1 MAGADEREPPLHKGV
16 IFLEVSK
23 EGYYRVSGYT
33 GSKDAGDQDQILN
46 ANGQNPA
53 RIANAAKGIV
63 DEILNELVIV
73 LEKNPPAPKQ
83 ARSADGSPDNKRGR
97 GRTK

>member
-33 GSKDAGDQDQILN
+33 GSKEDGDLDQILN
-46 ANGQNPA
+46 ANGQNPLRVA
-53 RIANAAKGIV
+53 SAAKGVVDDIFSELVVISEKNAAKQ
-63 DEILNELVIV
+63 
-73 LEKNPPAPKQ
+73 PAPK
-83 ARSADGSPDNKRGR
+83 AGGK

>member
-1 MAGADEREPPLHKGV
+1 MAGSDEREPPLHKGV

-33 GSKDAGDQDQILN
+33 GSKADGDQDQILN
-46 ANGQNPA
+46 ANGQNPL

-63 DEILNELVIV
+63 DEIVAELVAV
-73 LEKNPPAPKQ
+73 AEKNPPPAKQPAPK
-83 ARSADGSPDNKRGR
+83 AGGR
-97 GRTK
+97 GRSK